1 MGGLLTSGYLWRHKA
16 NSFPSIFHLGCRNRD
31 GQNPCPFIIYCK
43 NNLPMRNSKHLLF
56 SVKRFLLIQ
65 YMKQNATEVC
75 EIFVVN
81 LLTSKEV

>member
-1 MGGLLTSGYLWRHKA
+1 
-16 NSFPSIFHLGCRNRD
+16 
-31 GQNPCPFIIYCK
+31 
-43 NNLPMRNSKHLLF
+43 MRNSKHLLF